1 MLLSAVGIDIGDDRS
16 AAGAISIFCS
26 LSLSVSLAFR
36 LTQPLVLAG
45 NVEGVAVK
53 VRTSDIYLGEGFL
66 LQQYMTL
73 TTIFQ
78 VRYILYPVTLRN
90 SNLSPSDGKL

>member
-16 AAGAISIFCS
+16 AAGAISIFS
-26 LSLSVSLAFR
+26 SLSVSLAFR

>member
-1 MLLSAVGIDIGDDRS
+1 MTIDQPPVPFRFSAL
-16 AAGAISIFCS
+16 S